1 MAKTHMGRGVEGGP
15 DTGLCG
21 WGTDASITSE
31 PSAVTCSLCRKE
43 MRVRDAAAERSGQER
58 PFTPHREERP
68 ATRWDPSLAKIA
80 EGDQK
85 WDSALRK
92 YVDKDPQEIE
102 PRWRWTSLDRYA
114 LHCTRVLDDRAPIR
128 SSFRDEAPVQ
138 SSTIP
143 GAPSG
148 REDVIA
154 FQRAMEASFVAPYAV
169 ALGIVVPAHRCR
181 AVLEA
186 RLCGVPVEVEVAP
199 GRKGTVVRRENVSAE
214 ELAEQLSVELS
225 VAITENHVGLI
236 YRAGRRAMVVE
247 LARVGMLPPPRV
259 RVSATREGAGEEMRA
274 PKGYDLDGWKAIAD
288 YLGVHETTARTRLT
302 EGKDPIPVHDYRNG
316 VIAKKSEIDEWQ
328 LRQVKPR
335 SAGAA

>member
-1 MAKTHMGRGVEGGP
+1 MAKTHMGRGVDGGP

-43 MRVRDAAAERSGQER
+43 MRVRDAAAERSGQPA

-68 ATRWDPSLAKIA
+68 ATRWDPSLRRFA
-80 EGDQK
+80 EKPLDE
-85 WDSALRK
+85 L
-92 YVDKDPQEIE
+92 E

-154 FQRAMEASFVAPYAV
+154 FQRAMEASFLAPYAV

-225 VAITENHVGLI
+225 VAITEKHVGLI

-274 PKGYDLDGWKAIAD
+274 PKGFDLDGWKAIAD
-288 YLGVHETTARTRLT
+288 YLGCGESTARALLT
-302 EGKDPIPVHDYRNG
+302 KGDDPIPVHEYRRG